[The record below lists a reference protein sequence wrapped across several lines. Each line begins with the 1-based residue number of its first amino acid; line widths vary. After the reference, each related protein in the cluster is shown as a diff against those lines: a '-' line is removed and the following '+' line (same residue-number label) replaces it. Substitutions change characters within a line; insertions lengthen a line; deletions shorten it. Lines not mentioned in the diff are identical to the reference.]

1 MVPKGRGSEPGGSGR
16 AAAVLPPANVCA
28 EPTSVSARLVTVAKV
43 RDLTA
48 DDRTVATQSS
58 PPEPVL
64 TGAVAEPVLTAVA
77 AYPGERAPAPATA
90 GGGAESASGGSAA
103 DWSAADWS
111 APGGT
116 ASGGSAS
123 GGDTG
128 GADDAAAGADSVPG
142 GRARLRQLWPY
153 LRPHRPVLLIVSGVS
168 VVGAVLA
175 IAQPAMVGIVIADV
189 GRSAPLAGVVVA
201 LVALVLASA
210 AIRGLQQYL
219 LQRTAE
225 AVVLDTRRLL
235 VTRLLRLPIREYDTR
250 RTGDLVSR
258 VGSDTTLLRSVVTS
272 GLVDAVSGSLIFVGS
287 VIAMA
292 LISPVLLGLTLLVVA
307 VAVSVV
313 VVLGGRIQK
322 LTLTSQTQVGLLA
335 AGVARAIP
343 GIRTIRAAGATER
356 ETVVLDGLASNA
368 YATGVRLAKVMAL
381 IAPII
386 GIALQG
392 AFIVVLGVG
401 GYLVA
406 DGTMQVAQLVSFILY
421 LFMMIMPLGQVFG
434 AYTATQNALG
444 AVIRIEEITS
454 LPEEETSVEGVRAV
468 SMVSTVGAV
477 GIAEPAE
484 ALSFHEVSYGYSDVP
499 VLREVSFAV
508 PRGSK
513 TAIVGPS
520 GAGKSTILSLVE
532 RFYEP
537 DAGTIRLGGVD
548 VRSLSRPQA
557 RGAIGYVEQ
566 DSPVLAGTIRENLL
580 LGAPDADD
588 ADCAAVLASVNL
600 TGILRR
606 DPAGLDAQV
615 GEDGI
620 LLSGGE
626 RQRLAIAR
634 ALLSSPQLLLL
645 DEPTA
650 SLDGRNERALREA
663 IDAVAQDRTLIVVAH
678 RLATV
683 VDADQILV
691 LEHGRVQA
699 AGTHRELLD
708 ASPLYRELA
717 AHQLLV

>member
-1 MVPKGRGSEPGGSGR
+1 VPGP
-16 AAAVLPPANVCA
+16 
-28 EPTSVSARLVTVAKV
+28 LVTVARV
-43 RDLTA
+43 TDLTA
-48 DDRTVATQSS
+48 RERTAGDRSAGDRTAGDRSATAYASS
-58 PPEPVL
+58 P
-64 TGAVAEPVLTAVA
+64 
-77 AYPGERAPAPATA
+77 
-90 GGGAESASGGSAA
+90 
-103 DWSAADWS
+103 
-111 APGGT
+111 
-116 ASGGSAS
+116 
-123 GGDTG
+123 
-128 GADDAAAGADSVPG
+128 DSVPAERADLVG
-142 GRARLRQLWPY
+142 AVDGASPTASASPAADAATEATPPGRAGLRQLWPY
-153 LRPHRPVLLIVSGVS
+153 LRPHRRVLSL
-168 VVGAVLA
+168 VVAISLLGAVVA

-189 GRSAPLAGVVVA
+189 GKSEPLGGIVA
-201 LVALVLASA
+201 LLVVLILLGA

-235 VTRLLRLPIREYDTR
+235 VARLLRLPIREYDTR

-287 VIAMA
+287 VVAMA
-292 LISPVLLGLTLLVVA
+292 LISPMLLGLTLLVVA
-307 VAVSVV
+307 VAVTVV

-322 LTLTSQTQVGLLA
+322 LTLTSQTQVGALA

-343 GIRTIRAAGATER
+343 GIRTIRAAGATQR
-356 ETVVLDGLASNA
+356 ETVVLDGLAGNA
-368 YATGVRLAKVMAL
+368 FSTGVRLAKVMAL
-381 IAPII
+381 IEPVI

-406 DGTMQVAQLVSFILY
+406 AGTMQVAGLVSFILY
-421 LFMMIMPLGQVFG
+421 LFMMIMPLGQVFN

-454 LPEEETSVEGVRAV
+454 LPEEEIAPAGLAVVRAV
-468 SMVSTVGAV
+468 NGSSAVNGVGALPRP
-477 GIAEPAE
+477 GSMPA
-484 ALSFHEVSYGYSDVP
+484 ALSFHGVSYGYSDVP
-499 VLREVSFAV
+499 VLREVTFTV

-520 GAGKSTILSLVE
+520 GAGKSTLLSLIE

-537 DAGTIRLGGVD
+537 DSGTIRLAGVE
-548 VRSLSRPQA
+548 VSTMTRAQTRSN
-557 RGAIGYVEQ
+557 IGYVEQ

-588 ADCAAVLASVNL
+588 AACAAVLASVNL
-600 TGILRR
+600 TPILRR

-691 LEHGRVQA
+691 LEHGEVQA
-699 AGTHRELLD
+699 VGTHLELVD
-708 ASPLYRELA
+708 SSPLYRELA